1 MGTLL
6 KKDGSFKLYPQMM
19 ASVVLGVIDWFYWY
33 STTNSIWEDAAFYLA
48 DNVLGIFF
56 VLVVGIINTVLFA
69 PIISLLIITYGFE
82 KVKNDERGD

>member
-33 STTNSIWEDAAFYLA
+33 ITTNSMWEDAAFYLV
-48 DNVLGIFF
+48 DNVLSIFV
-56 VLVVGIINTVLFA
+56 VLVAGIANTVVIA
-69 PIISLLIITYGFE
+69 PLVLLMIIVGGFE